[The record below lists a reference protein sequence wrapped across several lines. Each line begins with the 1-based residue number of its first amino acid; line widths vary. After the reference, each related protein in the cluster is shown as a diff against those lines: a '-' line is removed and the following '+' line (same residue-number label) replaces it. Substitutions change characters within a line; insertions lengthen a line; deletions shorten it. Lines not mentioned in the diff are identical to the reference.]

1 MNIKNIDALS
11 LSDVVGGETEFFP
24 LMSGQEDFDFDKN
37 EIPKKLPIL
46 PLRNTV
52 LFPGVLIPITVGRE
66 KSLKL
71 INDAYAGD
79 KLIGVV
85 AQKDAS
91 IEDPDF
97 EGLYSI
103 GVMAQILK
111 VLKMPDDTTT
121 VIIQGQNRIELLNEI
136 QSDPYFIANIEG
148 LLTDAPVESSE
159 GFQALMDSIKDLAL
173 QIINL
178 NPNIPNEAGFAI
190 KNIESP
196 NFLVNFVSSNLNTS
210 HVEKQALLNV
220 ADLNMRA
227 EKLLELLSKEVNM
240 LELKNQIQD
249 KVKTDIDKQQR
260 DYMLSQQLKTIQD
273 ELGGGPHEQD
283 IKELKEKSAKK
294 KWPESVKA
302 QFEKELEKFNRM
314 HPQAAEYSIQHNYLE
329 TLVDL
334 PWNEFSN
341 DNFDLKKAQKILDED
356 HYGLEKIKER
366 IIEYLAV
373 LKLKGDMKSPILCLV
388 GPPGVG
394 KTSLGRSIA
403 RSLGREY
410 IRMALGGLR
419 DESEIRGHRKTYIGA
434 MPGRII
440 QSLRKAKKSNPVFVL
455 DEIDKVSGN
464 NFSGDPSSA
473 LLEVLDPEQ
482 NMSFYD
488 NYLELEYDLSRV
500 MFIATA
506 NSLHTIQPA
515 LRDRM
520 EIIDVSG
527 YLPEEKVQIAK
538 RHLVKKQFAEHGMT
552 KEQLQINNKVIERII
567 DDYTMESG
575 VRNLEKTIAK
585 IIRNRAKYIVLDQK
599 YEVELAPENLDEIL
613 GPPRFKRDVQLNN
626 DLPGVV
632 NGLGLRSMLSNCQ
645 KKIRRMGTSI
655 TRRLFF
661 FLTMSTI
668 SVPT

>member
-1 MNIKNIDALS
+1 MSIKNIEQLD
-11 LSDVVGGETEFFP
+11 LSDVAGGDTEFFP
-24 LMSGQEDFDFDKN
+24 LMSGQEDFNFDEK
-37 EIPKKLPIL
+37 EVPASLPIL

-85 AQKDAS
+85 AQKDAD

-97 EGLYSI
+97 NGLYRI

-111 VLKMPDDTTT
+111 VLKMPDETTT
-121 VIIQGQNRIELLNEI
+121 VIIQGQNRIELKKELQNE
-136 QSDPYFIANIEG
+136 PYFVAEIEK
-148 LLTDAPVESSE
+148 LLTDGGFENSE
-159 GFQALMDSIKDLAL
+159 TFIALMDSIKDLAL

-178 NPNIPNEAGFAI
+178 NPNIPNEAGFAL

-196 NFLVNFVSSNLNTS
+196 NFLVNFISSNLNTS
-210 HVEKQALLNV
+210 HAEKQNLLNV
-220 ADLNMRA
+220 VDIQMRA
-227 EKLLELLSKEVNM
+227 DKLLELLSKEVSM

-249 KVKTDIDKQQR
+249 KVKTDLDKQQR
-260 DYMLSQQLKTIQD
+260 DFLLSQQLKTIQD

-283 IKELKEKSAKK
+283 IADLKKQAANK
-294 KWPESVKA
+294 KWPENVKQ
-302 QFEKELEKFNRM
+302 QFEKELDKLNRM
-314 HPQAAEYSIQHNYLE
+314 NPQAAEYSIQHNYLE

-334 PWNEFSN
+334 PWSEFSN
-341 DNFDLKKAQKILDED
+341 DNFDLKKAQRILDED

-394 KTSLGRSIA
+394 KTSLGKSIA

-419 DESEIRGHRKTYIGA
+419 DEAEIRGHRKTYIGA

-455 DEIDKVSGN
+455 DEVDKVAGN
-464 NFSGDPSSA
+464 SFNGDPSSA

-500 MFIATA
+500 MFVATA
-506 NSLHTIQPA
+506 NSLQSIQPA

-527 YLPEEKVQIAK
+527 YLPEEKIQIAK
-538 RHLVKKQFAEHGMT
+538 RHLIKKQYAEHGIT
-552 KEQLQINNKVIERII
+552 QKQLQFSNPVIERMI

-575 VRNLEKTIAK
+575 VRSLEKTIAK
-585 IIRNRAKYIVLDQK
+585 IIRNRAKYIVLEKEYD
-599 YEVELAPENLDEIL
+599 VELKAI
-613 GPPRFKRDVQLNN
+613 
-626 DLPGVV
+626 
-632 NGLGLRSMLSNCQ
+632 
-645 KKIRRMGTSI
+645 
-655 TRRLFF
+655 
-661 FLTMSTI
+661 
-668 SVPT
+668 